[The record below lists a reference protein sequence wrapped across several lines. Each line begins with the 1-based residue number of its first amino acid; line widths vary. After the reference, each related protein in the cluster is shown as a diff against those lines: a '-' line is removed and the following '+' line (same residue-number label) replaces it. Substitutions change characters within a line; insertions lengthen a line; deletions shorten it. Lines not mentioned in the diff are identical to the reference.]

1 MTEPFLG
8 EIQIFGFN
16 FTPSGWA
23 ACNGALLPVA
33 QNSALFALIGVAYG
47 GNGSS
52 TFQLPNLAS
61 RAPGGTGTGP
71 GLTPR
76 SVGNTYGEFDHTLTV
91 PEMPSHT
98 HAVSVY
104 AQRDAALRTAAP
116 AAGSALVTP
125 ATTSPFVPNA
135 TPGTT
140 LSPVT
145 VMQAGGNQ
153 AHENR
158 QPYLAMNFC
167 IALSGNFPQF
177 Q

>member
-23 ACNGALLPVA
+23 ACNGALLPVS
-33 QNSALFALIGVAYG
+33 QNTALFSLIGVAYG

-52 TFQLPNLAS
+52 NFQLPNLAS
-61 RAPGGTGTGP
+61 RAPGGTGAGP

-76 SVGNTYGEFDHTLTV
+76 TAGESYGEFDHTLTV
-91 PEMPSHT
+91 PEMPSHSHT
-98 HAVSVY
+98 VSVY
-104 AQRDAALRTAAP
+104 VQRNAALRTAAP
-116 AAGSALVTP
+116 SAGSALVTP
-125 ATTSPFVPNA
+125 TTTSPFVPNA

-140 LSPVT
+140 LAPVT
-145 VMQAGGNQ
+145 VMQAGGSQ

-158 QPYLAMNFC
+158 QPYLALNFC